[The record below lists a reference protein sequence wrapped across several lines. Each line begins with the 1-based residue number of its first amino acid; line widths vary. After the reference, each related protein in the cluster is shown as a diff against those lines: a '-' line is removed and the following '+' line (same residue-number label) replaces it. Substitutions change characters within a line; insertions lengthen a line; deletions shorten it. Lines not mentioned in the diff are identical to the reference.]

1 MTMLESLDH
10 YCMVTWTGDQA
21 DPAMV
26 LHTVRGEQQLPAL
39 PGHSV
44 ITYNEAQTLALLGDT
59 PGSHTVAAYRAEAG
73 AWLRQ
78 YTQHPWQN
86 YGLYFHLFSTTHHTS
101 ICR

>member
-21 DPAMV
+21 DPAMM

-39 PGHSV
+39 TGHSV
-44 ITYNEAQTLALLGDT
+44 ITYNEAQTLALLCDT

-73 AWLRQ
+73 EWIRP
-78 YTQHPWQN
+78 YTHKHLWQS
-86 YGLYFHLFSTTHHTS
+86 YGLYRYTFLLFNTS
-101 ICR
+101 KTS